1 MSTSAVPETAHGG
14 HGVPDEPMNVT
25 VRREHPDTSV
35 VQVTGEVDCGRAG
48 ELRRALLAALRA
60 SPGGIGLD
68 LARAHFRDGSGLN
81 ALLDVAREAAAQHRP
96 LRITAARPAVRKLL
110 EVAGPA
116 DRAADGQAPGTAEHG
131 TAEHVTAPPERDGGH
146 GFGVTRA
153 RLVVP
158 DGDAGHW
165 VVYLDGS
172 VEPHD
177 RSALRQALAG
187 ADPGTPAYVIELG
200 GLKLMTPAAGA
211 VLADLGRTLSGH
223 GRRLLLVGPH
233 RLTGSVVQLSRTSG
247 FVEFHAQLDR
257 ALVSACSPGPG
268 RPARDSGPR

>member
-110 EVAGPA
+110 EVAGPQ
-116 DRAADGQAPGTAEHG
+116 DRAADGQAPGTAEH
-131 TAEHVTAPPERDGGH
+131 ATAPPERDGGH